1 MAMLEVKDL
10 QVYYGVIQALKGI
23 SFHVNQGEV
32 IALIGA
38 NGAGKTTTLQTLT
51 GILSPKSGSIVFEG
65 KDLTRTPAHK
75 IVEMGMA
82 HVPEGRRVFADM
94 SVYENLLLGAYTRKD
109 KAEIAES
116 LTSVYKRF
124 PRLKERTGQRAGT
137 LSGGEQQML
146 AMGRAL
152 MSKPRIILMDEPSM
166 GLSPI
171 FVNEIFDIIQQI
183 NKDGTTVL
191 LVEQNAKKALSIADR
206 GYVLET
212 GKITILFNNDAIGS
226 SREEHNH
233 VKEVLDNV
241 LDVSQTVH
249 QETTKTTDLMNQLV
263 QTTESVANS
272 MQEISDATNMT
283 ATSIE
288 EQSQMTGTIQNA
300 IEQTGHISEQ
310 MVQIAEDSNESIRKN
325 MAAMESLKQQSAMI
339 KDTNH
344 SVTDAMAKL
353 QEKTK
358 EVETIAGS
366 IMAISGQTNL
376 LALNAS
382 IESARAGEAGRG
394 FAVVAQQIRQLAEQ
408 TKSFTEEITKITNE
422 LNANANMVVNTISGS
437 IEATEQQGEKILAA
451 SETFEQLNKNMEAL
465 ASQVEEVNHHILG
478 LSESN
483 NKIMENISQL
493 SAVTEEVTANAEQ
506 VHTMSQNNLDYA
518 EQVKT
523 AVEHIRSTTDE
534 MGTQEG

>member
-1 MAMLEVKDL
+1 
-10 QVYYGVIQALKGI
+10 
-23 SFHVNQGEV
+23 
-32 IALIGA
+32 
-38 NGAGKTTTLQTLT
+38 
-51 GILSPKSGSIVFEG
+51 
-65 KDLTRTPAHK
+65 
-75 IVEMGMA
+75 
-82 HVPEGRRVFADM
+82 
-94 SVYENLLLGAYTRKD
+94 
-109 KAEIAES
+109 
-116 LTSVYKRF
+116 
-124 PRLKERTGQRAGT
+124 
-137 LSGGEQQML
+137 
-146 AMGRAL
+146 
-152 MSKPRIILMDEPSM
+152 
-166 GLSPI
+166 
-171 FVNEIFDIIQQI
+171 
-183 NKDGTTVL
+183 
-191 LVEQNAKKALSIADR
+191 
-206 GYVLET
+206 
-212 GKITILFNNDAIGS
+212 
-226 SREEHNH
+226 
-233 VKEVLDNV
+233 
-241 LDVSQTVH
+241 
-249 QETTKTTDLMNQLV
+249 
-263 QTTESVANS
+263 
-272 MQEISDATNMT
+272 
-283 ATSIE
+283 
-288 EQSQMTGTIQNA
+288 
-300 IEQTGHISEQ
+300 
-310 MVQIAEDSNESIRKN
+310 MVQIAQDSNESIRKN

-408 TKSFTEEITKITNE
+408 TKSFTEEITKITND
-422 LNANANMVVNTISGS
+422 LNTNANMVVNTINGS

-483 NKIMENISQL
+483 NKIMENISHL

-534 MGTQEG
+534 METQEG

>member
-1 MAMLEVKDL
+1 MVNAVTHLRNKATRLLKVFATIEIGIEYLLVGL
-10 QVYYGVIQALKGI
+10 QTDASFIHYALIAIFILQIPYYEKKSLKKTALGLFVLYLIVMIVQATKGI
-23 SFHVNQGEV
+23 YGQDVNAV
-32 IALIGA
+32 CSTLLVFLIG
-38 NGAGKTTTLQTLT
+38 
-51 GILSPKSGSIVFEG
+51 
-65 KDLTRTPAHK
+65 
-75 IVEMGMA
+75 
-82 HVPEGRRVFADM
+82 
-94 SVYENLLLGAYTRKD
+94 
-109 KAEIAES
+109 
-116 LTSVYKRF
+116 
-124 PRLKERTGQRAGT
+124 
-137 LSGGEQQML
+137 
-146 AMGRAL
+146 
-152 MSKPRIILMDEPSM
+152 II
-166 GLSPI
+166 I
-171 FVNEIFDIIQQI
+171 
-183 NKDGTTVL
+183 
-191 LVEQNAKKALSIADR
+191 
-206 GYVLET
+206 LET

-272 MQEISDATNMT
+272 MREISS

-422 LNANANMVVNTISGS
+422 LNVNANMVVNTINGS

-506 VHTMSQNNLDYA
+506 VHTMSQNNLDCA

>member
-1 MAMLEVKDL
+1 MLYLIVMI
-10 QVYYGVIQALKGI
+10 VQATKGI
-23 SFHVNQGEV
+23 YGQDVNAV
-32 IALIGA
+32 CSTLLVFLIG
-38 NGAGKTTTLQTLT
+38 
-51 GILSPKSGSIVFEG
+51 
-65 KDLTRTPAHK
+65 
-75 IVEMGMA
+75 
-82 HVPEGRRVFADM
+82 
-94 SVYENLLLGAYTRKD
+94 
-109 KAEIAES
+109 
-116 LTSVYKRF
+116 
-124 PRLKERTGQRAGT
+124 
-137 LSGGEQQML
+137 
-146 AMGRAL
+146 
-152 MSKPRIILMDEPSM
+152 II
-166 GLSPI
+166 I
-171 FVNEIFDIIQQI
+171 
-183 NKDGTTVL
+183 
-191 LVEQNAKKALSIADR
+191 
-206 GYVLET
+206 LET

-233 VKEVLDNV
+233 VKEVLDNI

-300 IEQTGHISEQ
+300 IEQTSHISEQ
-310 MVQIAEDSNESIRKN
+310 MVQIAQDSNESIRKN

-408 TKSFTEEITKITNE
+408 TKSFTEEITKITND
-422 LNANANMVVNTISGS
+422 LNTNANMVVNTINGS

-483 NKIMENISQL
+483 NKIMENISHL

-534 MGTQEG
+534 METQEG

>member
-1 MAMLEVKDL
+1 MNMNIKENNKYRYTDTSERNIRMNRFYIIATSLLAIVFLFYLWLKLANHNIAPIVTYANTILIAVFCVVNVVTHLLNKATRLLKVFATIEIGIEYLLVGL
-10 QVYYGVIQALKGI
+10 QTDASFIHYALIAIFILQIPYYEKKSLKKTAVGLFVLYLIVMIVQATKGI
-23 SFHVNQGEV
+23 YGQDVNAV
-32 IALIGA
+32 CSTLLVFLIG
-38 NGAGKTTTLQTLT
+38 
-51 GILSPKSGSIVFEG
+51 
-65 KDLTRTPAHK
+65 
-75 IVEMGMA
+75 
-82 HVPEGRRVFADM
+82 
-94 SVYENLLLGAYTRKD
+94 
-109 KAEIAES
+109 
-116 LTSVYKRF
+116 
-124 PRLKERTGQRAGT
+124 
-137 LSGGEQQML
+137 
-146 AMGRAL
+146 
-152 MSKPRIILMDEPSM
+152 II
-166 GLSPI
+166 I
-171 FVNEIFDIIQQI
+171 
-183 NKDGTTVL
+183 
-191 LVEQNAKKALSIADR
+191 
-206 GYVLET
+206 LET

-233 VKEVLDNV
+233 VKEVLDNI

-272 MQEISDATNMT
+272 MQEISSATNMT

-288 EQSQMTGTIQNA
+288 EQSQMTGTIQRA
-300 IEQTGHISEQ
+300 IEQ

-325 MAAMESLKQQSAMI
+325 MAAMEDLKQQSAMI

-344 SVTDAMAKL
+344 SVTDAMEKL

-358 EVETIAGS
+358 EVEEIAGS

>member
-1 MAMLEVKDL
+1 MNMNIKENNKYRYTDTAERNIRMNRFYITATSLLAIVFLFYLWLKLANHNIAPIVTYANTILIAVFCVVNVVTHLRNKATRLLKVFATIEIGIEYLLVGL
-10 QVYYGVIQALKGI
+10 QTDASFIHYALIAIFILQIPYYEKKSLKKTALGLFVLYLIVMIVQATKGI
-23 SFHVNQGEV
+23 YGQDVNAV
-32 IALIGA
+32 CSTLLVFLIG
-38 NGAGKTTTLQTLT
+38 
-51 GILSPKSGSIVFEG
+51 
-65 KDLTRTPAHK
+65 
-75 IVEMGMA
+75 
-82 HVPEGRRVFADM
+82 
-94 SVYENLLLGAYTRKD
+94 
-109 KAEIAES
+109 
-116 LTSVYKRF
+116 
-124 PRLKERTGQRAGT
+124 
-137 LSGGEQQML
+137 
-146 AMGRAL
+146 
-152 MSKPRIILMDEPSM
+152 II
-166 GLSPI
+166 I
-171 FVNEIFDIIQQI
+171 
-183 NKDGTTVL
+183 
-191 LVEQNAKKALSIADR
+191 
-206 GYVLET
+206 LET

-272 MQEISDATNMT
+272 MQEISSATNMT

-422 LNANANMVVNTISGS
+422 LNVNANMVVNTINGS

-506 VHTMSQNNLDYA
+506 VHTMSQNNLDCA

>member
-1 MAMLEVKDL
+1 MNMNIKENNKYRYTDTAERNIRMNRFYIIASSLLAIVFLFYLWLKLVNHNIAPIVTYANTILIAVFCVVNAVTHLRNKATRLLKVFATIEIGIEYLLVGL
-10 QVYYGVIQALKGI
+10 QTDASFIHYALIAIFILQIPYYEKKSLKKTALGLFVLYLIVMIVQAAKGI
-23 SFHVNQGEV
+23 YGQDVNAV
-32 IALIGA
+32 CSTLLVFLIG
-38 NGAGKTTTLQTLT
+38 
-51 GILSPKSGSIVFEG
+51 
-65 KDLTRTPAHK
+65 
-75 IVEMGMA
+75 
-82 HVPEGRRVFADM
+82 
-94 SVYENLLLGAYTRKD
+94 
-109 KAEIAES
+109 
-116 LTSVYKRF
+116 
-124 PRLKERTGQRAGT
+124 
-137 LSGGEQQML
+137 
-146 AMGRAL
+146 
-152 MSKPRIILMDEPSM
+152 II
-166 GLSPI
+166 I
-171 FVNEIFDIIQQI
+171 
-183 NKDGTTVL
+183 
-191 LVEQNAKKALSIADR
+191 
-206 GYVLET
+206 LET

-272 MQEISDATNMT
+272 MQEISSATNMT

-325 MAAMESLKQQSAMI
+325 MAAMEDLKQQSAMI

-344 SVTDAMAKL
+344 SVTDAMEKL

-358 EVETIAGS
+358 EVEEIAGS

-422 LNANANMVVNTISGS
+422 LNANTVVNTISGS
-437 IEATEQQGEKILAA
+437 IEATDQQSEKILAA

-483 NKIMENISQL
+483 NKIMENISHL

-506 VHTMSQNNLDYA
+506 VHTISQNNLDYA

-534 MGTQEG
+534 MTQEG

>member
-1 MAMLEVKDL
+1 MKENNKYRYTDTSERNIRMNRFYIIATSLLAIVFLFYLWLKLVNHNIAPIVTYANTILIAVFCVVNVVTHLRNKATQLLKVFATIEIGIEYLLVGL
-10 QVYYGVIQALKGI
+10 QTDASFIHYALIAIFILQIPYYEKKSLKKTALGLFVLYLIVMIVQATKGI
-23 SFHVNQGEV
+23 YGQDVNAICSTLLV
-32 IALIGA
+32 FLIG
-38 NGAGKTTTLQTLT
+38 
-51 GILSPKSGSIVFEG
+51 
-65 KDLTRTPAHK
+65 
-75 IVEMGMA
+75 
-82 HVPEGRRVFADM
+82 
-94 SVYENLLLGAYTRKD
+94 
-109 KAEIAES
+109 
-116 LTSVYKRF
+116 
-124 PRLKERTGQRAGT
+124 
-137 LSGGEQQML
+137 
-146 AMGRAL
+146 
-152 MSKPRIILMDEPSM
+152 II
-166 GLSPI
+166 I
-171 FVNEIFDIIQQI
+171 
-183 NKDGTTVL
+183 
-191 LVEQNAKKALSIADR
+191 
-206 GYVLET
+206 LET
-212 GKITILFNNDAIGS
+212 GKIAILFNNDVIGS
-226 SREEHNH
+226 SQEEHKH

-241 LDVSQTVH
+241 LDVSQIVH
-249 QETTKTTDLMNQLV
+249 QETTDLMNQLV

-272 MQEISDATNMT
+272 MQEISSATNMT

-310 MVQIAEDSNESIRKN
+310 MVQIAEESNESIRKN

-422 LNANANMVVNTISGS
+422 LNVNANMVVNTINGS

-506 VHTMSQNNLDYA
+506 VHTMSQNNLDCA

-534 MGTQEG
+534 MGIS

>member
-1 MAMLEVKDL
+1 MGLFVLYLIVMIV
-10 QVYYGVIQALKGI
+10 QAAKGI
-23 SFHVNQGEV
+23 YGQDVNAV
-32 IALIGA
+32 CSTLLVFLIG
-38 NGAGKTTTLQTLT
+38 
-51 GILSPKSGSIVFEG
+51 
-65 KDLTRTPAHK
+65 
-75 IVEMGMA
+75 
-82 HVPEGRRVFADM
+82 
-94 SVYENLLLGAYTRKD
+94 
-109 KAEIAES
+109 
-116 LTSVYKRF
+116 
-124 PRLKERTGQRAGT
+124 
-137 LSGGEQQML
+137 
-146 AMGRAL
+146 
-152 MSKPRIILMDEPSM
+152 II
-166 GLSPI
+166 I
-171 FVNEIFDIIQQI
+171 
-183 NKDGTTVL
+183 
-191 LVEQNAKKALSIADR
+191 
-206 GYVLET
+206 LET

-272 MQEISDATNMT
+272 MQEISSATNMT

-325 MAAMESLKQQSAMI
+325 MAAMEDLKQQSAMI

-344 SVTDAMAKL
+344 SVTDAMEKL

-358 EVETIAGS
+358 EVEEIAGS

>member
-1 MAMLEVKDL
+1 MNMNIKENNKYRYTDTAERNIRMNRFYIIASSFLAIVFLFYLWLKLTNHNIAPIVTYANTILIAVFCVVNAVTHLRNKATRLLKVFATIEIGIEYLLVGFQTDASFIHYALIAIFIL
-10 QVYYGVIQALKGI
+10 QIPYYEKKSLKKTALGLFVLYLIVMIVQATKGI
-23 SFHVNQGEV
+23 YGQDVNAV
-32 IALIGA
+32 CSTLLVFLIG
-38 NGAGKTTTLQTLT
+38 
-51 GILSPKSGSIVFEG
+51 
-65 KDLTRTPAHK
+65 
-75 IVEMGMA
+75 
-82 HVPEGRRVFADM
+82 
-94 SVYENLLLGAYTRKD
+94 
-109 KAEIAES
+109 
-116 LTSVYKRF
+116 
-124 PRLKERTGQRAGT
+124 
-137 LSGGEQQML
+137 
-146 AMGRAL
+146 
-152 MSKPRIILMDEPSM
+152 II
-166 GLSPI
+166 I
-171 FVNEIFDIIQQI
+171 
-183 NKDGTTVL
+183 
-191 LVEQNAKKALSIADR
+191 
-206 GYVLET
+206 LET
-212 GKITILFNNDAIGS
+212 GKIAILFNNDAIDS
-226 SREEHNH
+226 SREEHKH

-263 QTTESVANS
+263 QSVANS
-272 MQEISDATNMT
+272 MQEISAATNMT

-408 TKSFTEEITKITNE
+408 TKSFTEEITKITND
-422 LNANANMVVNTISGS
+422 LNANANMVVNTINGS

-506 VHTMSQNNLDYA
+506 VHTMSQNNLDCA

>member
-1 MAMLEVKDL
+1 MNMKENNKYRYTDTSERNIRMNRFYIIATSLLAIVFLFYLWLKLANHNIAPIVTYANTILIAVFCVVNVVTHLLNKATRLLKVFATIEIGIEYLLVGL
-10 QVYYGVIQALKGI
+10 QTDASFIHYALIAIFILQIPYYEKKSLKKTAVGLFVLYLIVMIVQATKGI
-23 SFHVNQGEV
+23 YGQDVNAV
-32 IALIGA
+32 CSTLLVFLIG
-38 NGAGKTTTLQTLT
+38 
-51 GILSPKSGSIVFEG
+51 
-65 KDLTRTPAHK
+65 
-75 IVEMGMA
+75 
-82 HVPEGRRVFADM
+82 
-94 SVYENLLLGAYTRKD
+94 
-109 KAEIAES
+109 
-116 LTSVYKRF
+116 
-124 PRLKERTGQRAGT
+124 
-137 LSGGEQQML
+137 
-146 AMGRAL
+146 
-152 MSKPRIILMDEPSM
+152 II
-166 GLSPI
+166 I
-171 FVNEIFDIIQQI
+171 
-183 NKDGTTVL
+183 
-191 LVEQNAKKALSIADR
+191 
-206 GYVLET
+206 LET

-233 VKEVLDNV
+233 VKEVLDNI

-249 QETTKTTDLMNQLV
+249 QETTDLMNQLV

-272 MQEISDATNMT
+272 MQEISSATNMT

-288 EQSQMTGTIQNA
+288 EQSQMTGTIQRA
-300 IEQTGHISEQ
+300 IEQTSHISEQ

-325 MAAMESLKQQSAMI
+325 MAAMEDLKQQSAMI

-344 SVTDAMAKL
+344 SVTDAMEKL

-358 EVETIAGS
+358 EVEEIAGS

>member
-1 MAMLEVKDL
+1 MNMKENNKYRYTNTSERNIRMNRFYIIASSLLAIVFLFYLWLKLINHNISPIVTYANTILIAVFCVVNVVTHLRNKATRLLKVFATIEIGIEYLLVGL
-10 QVYYGVIQALKGI
+10 QTDASFIHYALIAIFILQIPYYEKKSLKKTALGLFVLYLIVMIVQAAKGI
-23 SFHVNQGEV
+23 YGQDVNAV
-32 IALIGA
+32 CSTLLVFLIG
-38 NGAGKTTTLQTLT
+38 
-51 GILSPKSGSIVFEG
+51 
-65 KDLTRTPAHK
+65 
-75 IVEMGMA
+75 
-82 HVPEGRRVFADM
+82 
-94 SVYENLLLGAYTRKD
+94 
-109 KAEIAES
+109 
-116 LTSVYKRF
+116 
-124 PRLKERTGQRAGT
+124 
-137 LSGGEQQML
+137 
-146 AMGRAL
+146 
-152 MSKPRIILMDEPSM
+152 II
-166 GLSPI
+166 I
-171 FVNEIFDIIQQI
+171 
-183 NKDGTTVL
+183 
-191 LVEQNAKKALSIADR
+191 
-206 GYVLET
+206 LET

-233 VKEVLDNV
+233 VKEVLDNI

-283 ATSIE
+283 ATS
-288 EQSQMTGTIQNA
+288 
-300 IEQTGHISEQ
+300 HISEQ
-310 MVQIAEDSNESIRKN
+310 MVQIAQDSNESIRKN

-408 TKSFTEEITKITNE
+408 TKSFTEEITKITND
-422 LNANANMVVNTISGS
+422 LNTNANMVVNTINGS

-483 NKIMENISQL
+483 NKIMENISHL

-534 MGTQEG
+534 METQEG

>member
-1 MAMLEVKDL
+1 MNMNIKENNKYRYTDTAERNIRMNRFYIIASSLLAIVFLFYLWLKLVNHNIAPIVTYANTILIAVFCVVNAVTHLRNKATRLLKVFATIEIGIEYLLVGL
-10 QVYYGVIQALKGI
+10 QTDASFIHYALIAIFILQIPYYEKKSLKKTALGLFVLYLIVMIVQAAKGI
-23 SFHVNQGEV
+23 YGQDVNAV
-32 IALIGA
+32 CSTLLVFLIG
-38 NGAGKTTTLQTLT
+38 
-51 GILSPKSGSIVFEG
+51 
-65 KDLTRTPAHK
+65 
-75 IVEMGMA
+75 
-82 HVPEGRRVFADM
+82 
-94 SVYENLLLGAYTRKD
+94 
-109 KAEIAES
+109 
-116 LTSVYKRF
+116 
-124 PRLKERTGQRAGT
+124 
-137 LSGGEQQML
+137 
-146 AMGRAL
+146 
-152 MSKPRIILMDEPSM
+152 II
-166 GLSPI
+166 I
-171 FVNEIFDIIQQI
+171 
-183 NKDGTTVL
+183 
-191 LVEQNAKKALSIADR
+191 
-206 GYVLET
+206 LET

-272 MQEISDATNMT
+272 MQEISSATNMT

-310 MVQIAEDSNESIRKN
+310 MVQIAEETIRKN
-325 MAAMESLKQQSAMI
+325 MAAMEDLKQQSAMI

-344 SVTDAMAKL
+344 SVTDAMEKL

-358 EVETIAGS
+358 EVEEIAGS